1 MGMSI
6 GAAVNPR
13 ESALPGIAG
22 GLAIGGGIAAATA
35 RSLSFPAPVALGAG
49 ALVGV
54 PMATIA
60 IMNHRGDAN
69 TLLQSAAVGAAPLA
83 MAGGLLGAF
92 GAAFG
97 GGNAMIASG
106 VLFGGI
112 AGAAL
117 GAITHAATRP
127 S

>member
-69 TLLQSAAVGAAPLA
+69 TLLQSA
-83 MAGGLLGAF
+83 
-92 GAAFG
+92 
-97 GGNAMIASG
+97 SG